1 MSLKFHILISTCIS
15 LALIILI
22 SFYYIIKFDIK
33 IFNSRKVNINNDFV
47 SSQNLK
53 VPNTNLF
60 LNNKLNKS
68 NLINIATN
76 EILLNRDFS
85 EGFKNWS
92 HDKNV
97 IIVNDNGTNIVE
109 FIGNNKFQT
118 RIWQTVNIL
127 SGHTYRLSFNLKA
140 DNDGALAFVRD
151 NLKNKESYFMPRA
164 SKIWKRHEKNYI
176 FYRTGL
182 YDLYLSCN
190 SEGKFCF
197 SDISFFDVTEKN
209 YLDNNLENNH
219 NNN

>member
-1 MSLKFHILISTCIS
+1 M
-15 LALIILI
+15 
-22 SFYYIIKFDIK
+22 
-33 IFNSRKVNINNDFV
+33 
-47 SSQNLK
+47 
-53 VPNTNLF
+53 F

-151 NLKNKESYFMPRA
+151 NLKNKETSIRRNA
-164 SKIWKRHEKNYI
+164 RHST
-176 FYRTGL
+176 TGL
-182 YDLYLSCN
+182 S
-190 SEGKFCF
+190 
-197 SDISFFDVTEKN
+197 
-209 YLDNNLENNH
+209 
-219 NNN
+219 